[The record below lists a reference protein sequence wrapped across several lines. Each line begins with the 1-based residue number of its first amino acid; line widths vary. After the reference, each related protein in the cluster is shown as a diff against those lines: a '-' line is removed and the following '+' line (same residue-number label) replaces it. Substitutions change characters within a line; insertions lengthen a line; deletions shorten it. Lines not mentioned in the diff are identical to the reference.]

1 MNNFYRLIF
10 IITFFIL
17 GCTNNVIE
25 EKIATKEI
33 NSLNLNIFTK
43 NGNKKYSIKSP
54 YSTYNNVI
62 DKFEFQKATINIF
75 QKGKLKYDISSD
87 EATLS
92 NNNKILKLD
101 GNVKLK
107 TNNYEE
113 DYLYADSFVWNID
126 ESNYLLTGNIRF
138 ENNNVILTSGQAKM
152 GSDNIIEFFK
162 PVKYIIKNDNYDNK
176 YEINSENATYD
187 LEKESL
193 SFKAKDKERV
203 RSIIYF

>member
-1 MNNFYRLIF
+1 MDNLFRLIF
-10 IITFFIL
+10 IITFFIV
-17 GCTNNVIE
+17 GCSPNEIE
-25 EKIATKEI
+25 ENKVTKEI
-33 NSLNLNIFTK
+33 NSLNLNIFSK

-75 QKGKLKYDISSD
+75 QKGKLKYYISSD

-92 NNNKILKLD
+92 NNNKILKLS
-101 GNVKLK
+101 GNVILK
-107 TNNYEE
+107 TNNKEE
-113 DYLYADSFVWNID
+113 DYLYADSFIWNID
-126 ESNYLLTGNIRF
+126 ETNYLLNGNIRF

-162 PVKYIIKNDNYDNK
+162 PVKYIIKNDNYNNK
-176 YEINSENATYD
+176 YEINSENATYN
-187 LEKESL
+187 LENESL
-193 SFKAKDKERV
+193 SFMAKDRERV

>member
-1 MNNFYRLIF
+1 MNKIYSLIF

-17 GCTNNVIE
+17 GCTSNVIE
-25 EKIATKEI
+25 ENKVTKEI

-54 YSTYNNVI
+54 YSTYDNVI

-75 QKGKLKYDISSD
+75 QKGKLKYNISSD

-92 NNNKILKLD
+92 NNNKILKLN

-107 TNNYEE
+107 TNNQIK
-113 DYLYADSFVWNID
+113 DYLYADSFIWNID
-126 ESNYLLTGNIRF
+126 ETNYLLTGNIRF

-162 PVKYIIKNDNYDNK
+162 PVKYIIKNDNFNNK
-176 YEINSENATYD
+176 YEINSENATYNI
-187 LEKESL
+187 EKESL
-193 SFKAKDKERV
+193 SFKAKNQERV

>member
-17 GCTNNVIE
+17 GCNSNVIE
-25 EKIATKEI
+25 EKKATKEI

-54 YSTYNNVI
+54 YSTYNNAI

-75 QKGKLKYDISSD
+75 QKGKLKYSISSD

-92 NNNKILKLD
+92 NNNKILKLN

-107 TNNYEE
+107 TNNQEE
-113 DYLYADSFVWNID
+113 DYLYADSFIWNID
-126 ESNYLLTGNIRF
+126 ETNYLLTGNIRF

-162 PVKYIIKNDNYDNK
+162 PVKYIIKNDNYNNK

-193 SFKAKDKERV
+193 SFKSKDQERV

>member
-17 GCTNNVIE
+17 GCNSNVIE
-25 EKIATKEI
+25 EKKATKEI

-54 YSTYNNVI
+54 YSTYNNAI

-75 QKGKLKYDISSD
+75 QKGKLKYSISSD
-87 EATLS
+87 DATLS
-92 NNNKILKLD
+92 NNNKILKLN

-107 TNNYEE
+107 TNNQEE
-113 DYLYADSFVWNID
+113 DYLYADSFIWNID
-126 ESNYLLTGNIRF
+126 ETNYLLTGNIRF

-152 GSDNIIEFFK
+152 GSDNIIEFFN
-162 PVKYIIKNDNYDNK
+162 PVKYIIKNENNENK
-176 YEINSENATYD
+176 YEINSENDYYNLNT
-187 LEKESL
+187 ES
-193 SFKAKDKERV
+193 
-203 RSIIYF
+203 